1 MMTALCAVSL
11 PPIMQ
16 LGPYSLVPPVFL
28 APMAGVSDRPFR
40 QLCRRL
46 GAGLAV
52 AEMVSA
58 DTRLWDHRKTRLR
71 RDHEGEPEPRSV
83 QILGADPQQM
93 AEAARR
99 NVERG
104 AHIIDL
110 NMGCPAKKVCGA
122 QAGAALLRDEALVG
136 RILGAV
142 VNAVSVPV
150 TLKIR
155 TGWDL
160 AQRNGVTIARIAEQA
175 GVQALAVHGR
185 SRACGYSGPV
195 DYATIAAIK
204 QAVRIPVI
212 ANGDIAGPEQA
223 RWVLDQTGADAVM
236 IGRAAQGRPWLF
248 REIGHYLTT
257 GERLAPPGLAEIK
270 TWIAEHLQSLYTF
283 YGETAGVR
291 IARKH
296 LDWYSR
302 PWPNAALFRAQV
314 NSSER
319 STEQL
324 ALVGA
329 FFNALANKERLAA

>member
-71 RDHEGEPEPRSV
+71 LDHEGEPEPRSV

-223 RWVLDQTGADAVM
+223 RRVLEQTGADAVM

-257 GERLAPPGLAEIK
+257 GERLAPPGLTEIN